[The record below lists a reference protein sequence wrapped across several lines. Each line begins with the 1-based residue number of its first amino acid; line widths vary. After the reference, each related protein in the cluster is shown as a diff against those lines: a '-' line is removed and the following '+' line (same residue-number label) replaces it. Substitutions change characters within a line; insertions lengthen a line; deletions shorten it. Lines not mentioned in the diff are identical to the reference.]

1 MVDRVKGRNSQNW
14 STAQVARMSKVTSR
28 TLRHYDEIGLLR
40 PAEVAGNGMRFYGR
54 EQLLRLQQILVLRDL
69 GLSLE
74 AISTIVN
81 EGGDRIG
88 QLRRHHRWLTDERE
102 RYDRLAHTAPAT
114 IRELEGG
121 EAVRTDE
128 LFDNFDADRQSR
140 YEAELVER
148 YGDDVR
154 PSIEQSKRNLAGWS
168 KADAARIQGE
178 WTSFTPRLV
187 ELIDAGAAVHDQR
200 VQEIIAEH
208 YRWVCNFWTPN
219 RESYP
224 GLGNLYADSPEFR
237 AQLDAGHPRLA
248 EFLRDA
254 MTAYAQAHL

>member
-40 PAEVAGNGMRFYGR
+40 PAQVAGNGMRFYER

-81 EGGDRIG
+81 EGGDRVD
-88 QLRRHHRWLTDERE
+88 QLRRHHRWLTEERE
-102 RYDRLAHTAPAT
+102 RYDRLAHTVAAA

-128 LFDNFDADRQSR
+128 LFDNFDADRQTR

-154 PSIEQSKRNLAGWS
+154 PSIEQSKRNMAGWS

-178 WTSFTPRLV
+178 WTSFAPRLV
-187 ELIDAGAAVHDQR
+187 ELIDAGAAAHDQR
-200 VQEIIAEH
+200 G
-208 YRWVCNFWTPN
+208 
-219 RESYP
+219 P
-224 GLGNLYADSPEFR
+224 GDHRRALPLGVRL
-237 AQLDAGHPRLA
+237 LDAQPGVLPGTGQPVRGLARVPDAVRRGSPAPRGVPA
-248 EFLRDA
+248 
-254 MTAYAQAHL
+254 